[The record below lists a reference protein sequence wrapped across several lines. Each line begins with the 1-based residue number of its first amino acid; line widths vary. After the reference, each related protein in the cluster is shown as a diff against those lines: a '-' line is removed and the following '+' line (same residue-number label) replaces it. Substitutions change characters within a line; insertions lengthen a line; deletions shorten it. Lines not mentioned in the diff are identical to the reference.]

1 LEPGPGRLCV
11 SVGSGP
17 RKIGELPEEME
28 LLMGTST
35 VHELKRWEKLRK
47 HMGNSPLSAGFGGN
61 I

>member
-1 LEPGPGRLCV
+1 LEPGPGRLSV

-35 VHELKRWEKLRK
+35 VHGVKK
-47 HMGNSPLSAGFGGN
+47 MGKT
-61 I
+61 